1 MKKILVFLAASVLMI
16 GNAYAEIAWNGETI
30 TPWTDGDGT
39 AASPYIISSPA
50 HLAYLATQ
58 VNAGNSYAGK
68 FFQQEEDFNMGYKS
82 WTSIG
87 GSSAATPAP
96 TPFEGIYNGNS
107 RYIRNLDGNHLF
119 GLINNATLQNLT
131 LIADTVVSSSMV
143 NETNGT
149 CVITNCT
156 NTAPRES
163 KDFYYGAIVNEAK
176 GQSLTLTWCNN
187 YGAITVYGSADYS
200 LPYIAVGGIVGI
212 SYAQELNMTRCSN
225 NANIIGSA
233 QATPA
238 VGGLVGGVIE
248 GVLAMNQCS
257 STGNIMGDA
266 VEMGSEYGIG
276 HLVGLVEELGSATI
290 LRSYAKG
297 LAYNYLVGNCRDNNV
312 IAKGCYVIDDANN
325 WESAYFMPKANTYNC
340 YYANTVN
347 TGVLDWESNFSWSTF
362 SSYCFHSC
370 TVDIKM
376 GTYVSTGEIKSQ
388 AFLSRINGDEEEFF
402 VMDLDNINSGYPILK
417 WQEGLRYAITATC
430 DANRGTVKGGGYY
443 AEGNTVTLTATPK
456 TGCTFVGWS
465 DGNSDNPRTVT
476 VSADS
481 TFIAQFTKSQYTIY
495 VNQDC
500 TGSIE

>member
-16 GNAYAEIAWNGETI
+16 GNASAEIAWDGQTA
-30 TPWTDGDGT
+30 TAWTQGDGS
-39 AASPYIISSPA
+39 ASSPYIIATPSN
-50 HLAYLATQ
+50 LAYLAQQ
-58 VNAGNSYAGK
+58 VRTGNSYTGK
-68 FFQQEEDFNMGYKS
+68 FFEQTEDFDLNYV
-82 WTSIG
+82 WRSIG
-87 GSSAATPAP
+87 GVDADYPTAAA
-96 TPFEGIYNGNS
+96 FEGTYNGGGH
-107 RYIRNLDGNHLF
+107 YIKNVDNNHLF
-119 GLINNATLQNLT
+119 GLINNATIQNLT
-131 LIADTVVSSSMV
+131 MVADQAVMSTMV
-143 NETNGT
+143 NETNGA

-163 KDFYYGAIVNEAK
+163 EDFYYGAIVNEAK

-312 IAKGCYVIDDANN
+312 FAKGCYVIDDANN
-325 WESAYFMPKANTYNC
+325 WESAYFKPKANTYNC
-340 YYANTVN
+340 YYVN
-347 TGVLDWESNFSWSTF
+347 TLNMDYSDMGYNFAWSTY

-370 TVDIKM
+370 SVNISR
-376 GTYVSTGEIKSQ
+376 GTYVSAGEIKSPE
-388 AFLSRINGDEEEFF
+388 FLSRINGDEEEFF
-402 VMDLDNINSGYPILK
+402 VMDLDNINSGYPIMK
-417 WQEGLRYAITATC
+417 WLEGIRYTITTTC
-430 DANRGTVKGGGYY
+430 DATRGTVKGGGKYG
-443 AEGNTVTLTATPK
+443 EGNSVTLIATPK
-456 TGCTFVGWS
+456 DGCTFVGWS
-465 DGNSDNPRTVT
+465 DGNTDNPRTIKVT
-476 VSADS
+476 GDA
-481 TFIAQFTKSQYTIY
+481 TYIAQFTKSQYTIY
-495 VNQDC
+495 INQDC
-500 TGSIE
+500 SSYIE